1 MSAASPFAAAL
12 LFGALSLAPFQCPS
26 DPNPEQRREETPGEA
41 LHDLA
46 NEFKKAGDRDAHVRT
61 LQYLIRKYPRSRH
74 AVEAHQELEALGVAS
89 PDPRDLADPA
99 NADKPSADKPA
110 ADKPSAETPS
120 AAP

>member
-1 MSAASPFAAAL
+1 MSVANPLAAAL
-12 LFGALSLAPFQCPS
+12 LFGALSVAPFQCPS

-46 NEFKKAGDRDAHVRT
+46 TEFKKAGDREAQVRT

-74 AVEAHQELEALGVAS
+74 AVEAHQELEAMGVAS

-99 NADKPSADKPA
+99 NADVTA
-110 ADKPSAETPS
+110 TPS
-120 AAP
+120 ATAAP